1 MGHVNTQLI
10 LKNLDD
16 VKRVK
21 KGELPENKTRQVT
34 VTAMV
39 DTGATT
45 LVINKKLFQ
54 ELGLDVLG
62 EQEITFAN
70 DTKEICKLTE
80 PVGIYWNDRFVAMYA
95 FVVEDAT
102 EILLGVLPLEGM
114 DLMVDTVNQKLVGV
128 HGDQMMFH
136 VKNACFQ
143 GTAY

>member
-16 VKRVK
+16 AKRFK
-21 KGELPENKTRQVT
+21 KGELQEHEVRHVT

-54 ELGLDVLG
+54 ELGLDVMD

-70 DTKEICKLTE
+70 DAKEICKLTE
-80 PVGIYWNDRFVAMYA
+80 PVGICWNDRFVAMQA
-95 FVVEDAT
+95 LVVDDAS
-102 EILLGVLPLEGM
+102 EVLLGVLPLEGM
-114 DLMVDTVNQKLVGV
+114 DFIVDTINQKLVGA
-128 HGDQMMFH
+128 HGDQVMYL
-136 VKNACFQ
+136 VK
-143 GTAY
+143 TAKRF